1 VSGDDKPA
9 MPLACALELVHT
21 YSLVHDDLPSMDD
34 DDLRR
39 GRPTCHKVFCEG
51 VAVLTGDALLTH
63 AFEVAA
69 QTQPSKTFR
78 AAEMLLELARASG
91 SRFLIAGQVMD
102 VEAEGKPVTPEQLR
116 AIHERKTAALLGV
129 SVRLGAMAGGATKEQ
144 LASMATFGHA
154 IGLAFQI
161 IDDILDVTATEEQ
174 MGKSV
179 RADAEH
185 DKATYPKIWGLDA
198 SRTEAKRLT
207 DEALAALRAF
217 DANAE
222 PLRQIAS
229 YMLARTN

>member
-1 VSGDDKPA
+1 
-9 MPLACALELVHT
+9 
-21 YSLVHDDLPSMDD
+21 
-34 DDLRR
+34 
-39 GRPTCHKVFCEG
+39 
-51 VAVLTGDALLTH
+51 
-63 AFEVAA
+63 
-69 QTQPSKTFR
+69 
-78 AAEMLLELARASG
+78 
-91 SRFLIAGQVMD
+91 
-102 VEAEGKPVTPEQLR
+102 
-116 AIHERKTAALLGV
+116 
-129 SVRLGAMAGGATKEQ
+129 
-144 LASMATFGHA
+144 MATFGHA